1 MGSNPILDDEASS
14 FCLKWN
20 DYASNLSVAFQDLR
34 RVNDFFDV
42 TLLTS
47 DGSVQAHRVILRLL
61 KLLFRFVRTLDAG
74 PCFFSKYKEGAAV
87 VAQR

>member
-1 MGSNPILDDEASS
+1 MGSSDK
-14 FCLKWN
+14 FCLRWN
-20 DYASNLSVAFQDLR
+20 DFHDNISSTFRELR
-34 RVNDFFDV
+34 KDNDFFDV

-61 KLLFRFVRTLDAG
+61 KLIFRFVQPLDEG
-74 PCFFSKYKEGAAV
+74 PCVISKYKEGAAV